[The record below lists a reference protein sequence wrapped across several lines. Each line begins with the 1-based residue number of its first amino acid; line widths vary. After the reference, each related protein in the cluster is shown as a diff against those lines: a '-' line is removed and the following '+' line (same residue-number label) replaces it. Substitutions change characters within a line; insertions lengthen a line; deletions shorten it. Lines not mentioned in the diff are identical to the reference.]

1 MATGQDLKMAGK
13 LMFILVILPKG
24 LDLSPCHS
32 YAERAWPS
40 PPKRAI
46 RALDTRRKP
55 FHIAIH
61 QQWEDRPSLKGV
73 IPSHTPFAGDSLE
86 GLYQFLVI
94 FVRRWSWQP
103 QHIPCLARTP
113 HGLQQQRTQEHNDTW
128 PSALY
133 SGDYEAI
140 KYQYTRILGFTL

>member
-24 LDLSPCHS
+24 LDLSPCQS

-61 QQWEDRPSLKGV
+61 QQWEDQPSLKGV
-73 IPSHTPFAGDSLE
+73 IPSHATFAGDSLE
-86 GLYQFLVI
+86 GLYQFLFGSEMV
-94 FVRRWSWQP
+94 
-103 QHIPCLARTP
+103 LAASAHSLPGSNFAR
-113 HGLQQQRTQEHNDTW
+113 
-128 PSALY
+128 PSTAT
-133 SGDYEAI
+133 
-140 KYQYTRILGFTL
+140 YTRAQRHMAICIVQR